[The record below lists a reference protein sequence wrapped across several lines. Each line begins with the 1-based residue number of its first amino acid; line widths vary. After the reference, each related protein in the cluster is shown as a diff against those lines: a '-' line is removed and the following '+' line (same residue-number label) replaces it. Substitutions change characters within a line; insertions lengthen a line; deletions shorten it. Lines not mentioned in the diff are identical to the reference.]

1 VTPIPKAL
9 FALIVAA
16 ALAGCAP
23 PAADTPPA
31 PATVPVAA
39 ETRPAAMAMAP
50 APSATAPAPSATP
63 ATAQPLVPTENAEP
77 ALTPVALASLT
88 PGSPAEQRVAQA
100 RAHLAQKLGLDPAQI
115 SVFSVAE
122 VVWPDSS
129 LGCPQPD
136 VAYLPVLT
144 PGFQILLEAE
154 GTVYT
159 FHTDEAGQAVLCSA
173 RPPDEIFIPP

>member
-1 VTPIPKAL
+1 MAL
-9 FALIVAA
+9 FVAA

-31 PATVPVAA
+31 PTATAPAPSQ
-39 ETRPAAMAMAP
+39 TRPAATAMAP
-50 APSATAPAPSATP
+50 APSATHPATATP
-63 ATAQPLVPTENAEP
+63 AAEPGVPTDSAEP

-88 PGSPAEQRVAQA
+88 PGSSAEQRVAQA

-129 LGCPQPD
+129 LGCPQPE

-144 PGFQILLEAE
+144 PGFQILLEAG

-159 FHTDEAGQAVLCSA
+159 FHTDEGGQVVLCSA